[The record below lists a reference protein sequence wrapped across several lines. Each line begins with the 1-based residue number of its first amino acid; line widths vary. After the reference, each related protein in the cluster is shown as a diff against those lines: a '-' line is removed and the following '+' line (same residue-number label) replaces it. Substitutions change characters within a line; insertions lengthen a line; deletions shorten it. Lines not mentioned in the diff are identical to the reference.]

1 MTAVPAADNFDY
13 IIVGGGAAGCVIARR
28 LLDGSDATVLLL
40 EAGGTDDRPDVRATD
55 IPSMVSLWGS
65 PDTAWQYR
73 TVPQAGCGG
82 REIPVPQGR
91 LIGGG
96 SSVNAM
102 LYVRGN
108 RRDYDHWNHLGNEG
122 WSYEDLLPR
131 FKRAENY
138 PGGDPR
144 YRGTGGPLQ
153 IARYDHP
160 AEISVAFTQAA
171 KELGFTADGSDYNG
185 SQQENAGF
193 FYQSVRTADNQRCAV
208 GSAYLGPV
216 LGHQRLTVRTGVQ
229 AIRLLLRD
237 ARATGVEYL
246 EDGQPRQATAT
257 TEVVVSCGAFGSP
270 KLLMLSGIG
279 RADQLR
285 SIGITPVVDL
295 PGVGRNLQD
304 HVLFGVGWEC
314 QVAQSPPQL
323 LAEAGLFARSRPG
336 LAAASPDL
344 QFFVGPVQF
353 FDDQYK
359 TDGPGFTFAPI
370 LVQPFSRGFVEL
382 RSPDPL
388 ELPVID
394 PCYLQ
399 ESADVAALITGIEMA
414 RELAHGSPFTGLRG
428 RELAPGGAVTGRAGL
443 SDYVRKSASTVWH
456 PAGTCRMGH
465 DQDAVVDPFLRVHGV
480 DGLRV
485 ADASVM
491 PVITSGNTEAPVVAV
506 AETAADLLVAGGG
519 TRP

>member
-1 MTAVPAADNFDY
+1 MTAVTAAGSFDY
-13 IIVGGGAAGCVIARR
+13 VIVGAGAAGCVIARR

-40 EAGGTDDRPDVRATD
+40 EAGGTDDRPDVHATD
-55 IPSMVSLWGS
+55 IASMVSLWGS

-82 REIPVPQGR
+82 RQIGVPQGKM
-91 LIGGG
+91 IGGG

-108 RRDYDHWNHLGNEG
+108 RRDYDNWNHLGNEG
-122 WSYEDLLPR
+122 WSYDDLLPR

-138 PGGDPR
+138 PGGDPA

-160 AEISVAFTQAA
+160 SDISVAFTQAA

-193 FYQSVRTADNQRCAV
+193 LYQSLRTAGNQRCSA
-208 GSAYLGPV
+208 GAAYLRPV
-216 LGHQRLTVRTGVQ
+216 LGHPRLTVRTGVQ
-229 AIRLLLRD
+229 ATRLLLRD
-237 ARATGVEYL
+237 TRATGVEYL
-246 EDGQPRQATAT
+246 EDGQLRQATAT
-257 TEVVVSCGAFGSP
+257 TEVVLSCGTFGSP

-279 RADQLR
+279 RAEQLR
-285 SIGITPVVDL
+285 SIGITPVADL

-314 QVAQSPPQL
+314 RAAQSPPQL

-353 FDDQYK
+353 FDDKYK

-399 ESADVAALITGIEMA
+399 DCADVTALITGIELA
-414 RELAHGSPFTGLRG
+414 RELAHASPYTGLRG
-428 RELAPGGAVTGRAGL
+428 RELAPGHEVTSRAGL
-443 SDYVRKSASTVWH
+443 TGYIRKSASTVWH

-465 DQDAVVDPFLRVHGV
+465 DQNAVVDPFLRVHGV

-485 ADASVM
+485 ADASILPRV
-491 PVITSGNTEAPVVAV
+491 TTGNTMAPCVVIGEQAAAFLQEANS
-506 AETAADLLVAGGG
+506 
-519 TRP
+519 